1 LNHQAALAELDAV
14 ALAVKIRQRQVTAS
28 EVAAATLD
36 RIRDVNPRINAFT
49 TVTAEQALDDAR
61 RVDSLIAAG
70 KDPGSLAGVPFAV
83 KNLFDIAGVTTIAGS
98 TIRRSNAPA
107 AIDATIVR
115 RLRAAGAILVGAT
128 NMDEFAY
135 GFTTDNTHYGPTRNP
150 HDPARTAG
158 GSSGGSTA
166 AVAAGLVRLALGTD
180 TGGSIRVPASLCG
193 VFGLKP
199 SFGRLTRTGTV
210 LFVPSIDHVGP
221 FARSVRDLSLAYDLM
236 QGADPT
242 DPSCASLPPAPSY
255 DRLSSGVETLRIAVA
270 GGYFRQQTTA
280 EAREAVDRVVACL
293 GVEREIDL
301 PRPDLARAAAYVIGA
316 AEGAGL
322 HLDDMRRH
330 LDEFD
335 PNTRGLFLA
344 GALLPAAW
352 YVKAQRFRRWLNDEI
367 ARVFSEVDIILAAAT
382 PCTATLLGQETVE
395 IGGKLV
401 PARPS
406 LGLLTQPFSA
416 TGVAVVTVPL
426 KATNG
431 LPIGVQVIAA
441 PYQEEAALRVAYALE
456 RGGVA
461 VAQVR
466 SDPAVSA

>member
-1 LNHQAALAELDAV
+1 LSSPAPATDLHNLDAV
-14 ALAVKIRQRQVTAS
+14 ALAAKVRQRQVTAS
-28 EVAAATLD
+28 KVVAATLD
-36 RIRDVNPRINAFT
+36 RIHAANPRINAFT
-49 TVTAEQALDDAR
+49 TVTKGRAVEEAR
-61 RVDSLIAAG
+61 RVDSLIAQG
-70 KDPGSLAGVPFAV
+70 KDPGPLAGVPFAV

-98 TIRRSNAPA
+98 TIRRSNPPA
-107 AIDATIVR
+107 TDDATIIR
-115 RLRAAGAILVGAT
+115 RLCAAGAVLVGAS

-166 AVAAGLVRLALGTD
+166 AVAAGLVPFALGTD
-180 TGGSIRVPASLCG
+180 TGGSIRVPASLSG

-221 FARSVRDLSLAYDLM
+221 FARSVSDLSLIYDIM
-236 QGADPT
+236 QGPDPA
-242 DPSCASLPPAPSY
+242 DPSCASLPPAPTY
-255 DRLSSGVETLRIAVA
+255 DRLSGSVEGLRFAVA
-270 GGYFRQQTTA
+270 GGYFRQQTTP
-280 EAREAVDRVVACL
+280 EAREAVDRVAAYF

-367 ARVFSEVDIILAAAT
+367 AKVFSKVDIILAAAT
-382 PCTATLLGQETVE
+382 PCTATLLGQEKVE
-395 IGGKLV
+395 IGGELV
-401 PARPS
+401 QTRPS

-416 TGVAVVTVPL
+416 TGVAIVTVPL

-461 VAQVR
+461 QAQVR
-466 SDPAVSA
+466 PD